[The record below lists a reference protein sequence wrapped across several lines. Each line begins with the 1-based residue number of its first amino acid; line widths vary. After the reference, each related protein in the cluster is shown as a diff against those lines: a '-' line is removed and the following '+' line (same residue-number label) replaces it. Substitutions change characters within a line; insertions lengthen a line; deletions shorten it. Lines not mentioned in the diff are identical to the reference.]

1 MHFGLNWLNSEIHS
15 TNSANP
21 AATPGGCTWPPPA
34 VTTGGCTWPPAFRA
48 RAEPAW
54 GDQVGQSVSYPMT
67 PMTVGHVSKLTLMRF
82 QAMLY
87 YMAVCQN
94 LVPLVNIK
102 IAGKW
107 MFIPLKMVLIGI
119 DPYPYRSI

>member
-1 MHFGLNWLNSEIHS
+1 MHFGLNRLNSEIHS

-21 AATPGGCTWPPPA
+21 AATPGGCTWPP
-34 VTTGGCTWPPAFRA
+34 AFRA

-54 GDQVGQSVSYPMT
+54 GDQVGQLSDSY

-94 LVPLVNIK
+94 PIPLVNIK

-119 DPYPYRSI
+119 DPPPYS